1 MSLCVSSV
9 CTCSGC
15 QKKVSDPLEA
25 EDYFGEFI
33 LYSHCEIWELN
44 SGYQACETNTI
55 TG

>member
-1 MSLCVSSV
+1 MSLCASSV

-44 SGYQACETNTI
+44 SGSQACETNTF